1 MKFLPKHYENLID
14 FENRL
19 IKIETDVAAMRE
31 KVSFFSVIYEKFD
44 RTLDKLDE
52 RTIDDKKELQM
63 MMDDL
68 RDGVLQEIKAM
79 REEAHNQ
86 HLAQQKKIDEL
97 NKLRWL
103 IVGGA
108 AVIGYILSKVGLP
121 FEIK

>member
-1 MKFLPKHYENLID
+1 MVDLEG
-14 FENRL
+14 RL
-19 IKIETDVAAMRE
+19 SKVETEVAAMKE

-68 RDGVLQEIKAM
+68 RDGVLQEIKAL
-79 REEAHNQ
+79 REEAHSQ

>member
-1 MKFLPKHYENLID
+1 MID

>member
-1 MKFLPKHYENLID
+1 MVD
-14 FENRL
+14 FETRL
-19 IKIETDVAAMRE
+19 IKIETDVAAMKE
-31 KVSFFSVIYEKFD
+31 KVSFFSIIYEKFD

-63 MMDDL
+63 MMDNL
-68 RDGVLQEIKAM
+68 RDGVLQEIKAL
-79 REEAHNQ
+79 REEAHSQ

>member
-1 MKFLPKHYENLID
+1 MVDLEG
-14 FENRL
+14 RL
-19 IKIETDVAAMRE
+19 SKIETEVAAMKE

-52 RTIDDKKELQM
+52 RTIEDKKELQM

-68 RDGVLQEIKAM
+68 RDGVLQEIKAL
-79 REEAHNQ
+79 REEAHSQ

>member
-1 MKFLPKHYENLID
+1 MID
-14 FENRL
+14 FETRL

-68 RDGVLQEIKAM
+68 RDGVLQEIKAL
-79 REEAHNQ
+79 REEAHSQ

>member
-1 MKFLPKHYENLID
+1 MID
-14 FENRL
+14 FEARL
-19 IKIETDVAAMRE
+19 IKIETDVAAMKE

-68 RDGVLQEIKAM
+68 RDGVLQEIKAL
-79 REEAHNQ
+79 REEAHSQ

>member
-1 MKFLPKHYENLID
+1 MID

-68 RDGVLQEIKAM
+68 RDGVLQEIKAL
-79 REEAHNQ
+79 REEAHSQ

>member
-1 MKFLPKHYENLID
+1 MID

-19 IKIETDVAAMRE
+19 IKIETDVAAMKE

-68 RDGVLQEIKAM
+68 RDGLLQEIKAL
-79 REEAHNQ
+79 REEAHSQ

>member
-1 MKFLPKHYENLID
+1 MID
-14 FENRL
+14 FETRL
-19 IKIETDVAAMRE
+19 IKIETEVAAMKE

-79 REEAHNQ
+79 REEAHSQ

-121 FEIK
+121 FEIE

>member
-1 MKFLPKHYENLID
+1 LS
-14 FENRL
+14 
-19 IKIETDVAAMRE
+19 KIETEDAAMKE

-68 RDGVLQEIKAM
+68 RDGVLQEIKAL
-79 REEAHNQ
+79 REEAHSQ

-121 FEIK
+121 FEIE